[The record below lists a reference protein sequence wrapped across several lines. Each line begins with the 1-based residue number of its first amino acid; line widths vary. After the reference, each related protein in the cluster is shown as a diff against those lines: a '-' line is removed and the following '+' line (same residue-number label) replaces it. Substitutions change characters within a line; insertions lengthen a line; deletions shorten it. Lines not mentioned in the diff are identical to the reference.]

1 MPLDP
6 GVRFLLDALE
16 QLDRPLMS
24 SGTPEQARASFRRLT
39 VEIRQPSMI
48 IPVAAVEDL
57 EIPGPAGRIPARVYR
72 PSGDEPLPTV
82 VFYHGGGFVIGDL
95 DTHDNQAR
103 RLCRDANV
111 VVVSIDYRRAP
122 EHPWPAGVDDA
133 FAAIRWV
140 GDHIDR
146 FGGDPDRLAVAGDS
160 AGGNFSAV
168 VAQMCRDAGGPAL
181 RAQLLIYPA
190 VDFAAGGETYPS
202 REQHADG
209 YFLTRD
215 DMMWFASH
223 YVESAVDEHGWG
235 EAVDGGSPDP
245 ELLARLSDPRI
256 SPIRGHLSGLPPAL
270 VVTAEFDPLVDEG
283 EAYAEALAEAGV
295 PVTAIRFDGLIHGF
309 FDMAA
314 LSPAC
319 ADAADRTCREFARLL
334 R

>member
-1 MPLDP
+1 M
-6 GVRFLLDALE
+6 LDALE
-16 QLDRPLMS
+16 QLDQPPMS
-24 SGTPEQARASFRRLT
+24 SGTPEQARANFRRLT

-48 IPVAAVEDL
+48 IPVAGVEEL
-57 EIPGPAGRIPARVYR
+57 KIPGPDGPIGARVYR
-72 PSGDEPLPTV
+72 PTGDDPLPTV

-133 FAAIRWV
+133 YAAITWV
-140 GDHIDR
+140 ADHIDR
-146 FGGDPDRLAVAGDS
+146 FGGDAERLAVAGDS

-168 VAQMCRDAGGPAL
+168 VAQLCRDRGGPAL

-190 VDFAAGGETYPS
+190 VDFAAGGELYPS
-202 REQHADG
+202 RDNHADG

-215 DMMWFASH
+215 DMVWFASH
-223 YVESAVDEHGWG
+223 YVGAAVDEHGWG
-235 EAVDGGSPDP
+235 AVVDGRSPEPEAV
-245 ELLARLSDPRI
+245 ARLSDPRI
-256 SPIRGHLSGLPPAL
+256 SPIRGQLSGLPPAV

-319 ADAADRTCREFARLL
+319 AEAADRTCREFARLL
-334 R
+334 